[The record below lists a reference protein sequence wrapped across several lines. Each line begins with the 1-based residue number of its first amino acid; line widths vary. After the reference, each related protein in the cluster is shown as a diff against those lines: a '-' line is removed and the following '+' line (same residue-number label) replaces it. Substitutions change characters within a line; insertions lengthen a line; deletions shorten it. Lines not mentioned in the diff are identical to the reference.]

1 MCYHAQLCSNNY
13 HCGGPTHIWIY
24 YTFIAG
30 VVLFI
35 TAGAFFVCGGL
46 PCAKELVSKCRGQG
60 SAKETKRKKS
70 LSESTHREVRNSRES
85 IPYRPSWEVNRERQR
100 WEEVQP
106 TVVAAVEVSATTA
119 DATVVQAE
127 PVVQAG

>member
-24 YTFIAG
+24 YTFIGG

-46 PCAKELVSKCRGQG
+46 RGRLIG
-60 SAKETKRKKS
+60 NANGGR
-70 LSESTHREVRNSRES
+70 RCSR
-85 IPYRPSWEVNRERQR
+85 R
-100 WEEVQP
+100 WWRRL
-106 TVVAAVEVSATTA
+106 EVSATMA